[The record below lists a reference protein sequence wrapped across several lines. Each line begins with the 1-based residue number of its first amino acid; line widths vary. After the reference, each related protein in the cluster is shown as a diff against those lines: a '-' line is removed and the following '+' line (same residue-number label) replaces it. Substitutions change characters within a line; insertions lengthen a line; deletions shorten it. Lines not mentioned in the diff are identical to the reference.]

1 MTERL
6 IRVRATPNAKREVVL
21 ERNGVFLISTK
32 EQAKDNAA
40 NDRIRY
46 LLARE
51 LSVSEKAVRLK
62 SGHRSAAKM
71 FVVRMAG

>member
-6 IRVRATPNAKREVVL
+6 VRVRATPDAKREVVL

-51 LSVSEKAVRLK
+51 LSVPEKAVRLK
-62 SGHRSAAKM
+62 SGHRSASKM
-71 FVVRMAG
+71 FAVRMTG